1 MLNAEFRVQN
11 AESLTRVRTSRSVW
25 RRCFVL
31 PAFCILHSALLVSL
45 TACGTKARAQT
56 LPDGPPLAVPVA
68 PAHEISIE
76 QIAEAPPPEPEPA
89 PEPVVS
95 TPKPTVTKVQTGKPQ
110 PQPAATAPANQPAV
124 APTPA
129 PEAPVRASPTPSAGD
144 DKKARELI
152 AKATYDLDKR
162 VDYQK
167 LSAEGK
173 QQYDQSK
180 RFRDQAVQAIQDRN
194 LVLAVTL
201 AEKAATLAA
210 ELVR

>member
-1 MLNAEFRVQN
+1 MQN
-11 AESLTRVRTSRSVW
+11 AKVKMQTKNGRPLTL
-25 RRCFVL
+25 FAL
-31 PAFCILHSALLVSL
+31 CILHFALLTSL

-124 APTPA
+124 APPPA
-129 PEAPVRASPTPSAGD
+129 PETPVRASPTPSAGD